1 MGSWTEF
8 FSGLTACL
16 VVVLPLLVRLW
27 LELRKEKSAADALS
41 EAIDQPEPKAAI
53 RKATTHNAD
62 LARHLDAV
70 RERPK
75 TKRIDP
81 KEGE

>member
-1 MGSWTEF
+1 VNWAEF

-16 VVVLPLLVRLW
+16 VVVLPLLAKLW
-27 LELRKEKSAADALS
+27 LDLRRERAGSAAMSDALDS
-41 EAIDQPEPKAAI
+41 QDPPAALK
-53 RKATTHNAD
+53 KATNQDAD

-81 KEGE
+81 KKTK